1 MLSNLRHPGAAL
13 RRHVETRSRGQSLVE
28 FALILPLFLVFVAAC
43 LDLGRV
49 FYANISL
56 NNAAREGAMQ
66 AAEKDATFIQNAPCD
81 PVNNNV
87 VCRVQLESKG
97 STVSIAST
105 DITMTCSVVG
115 CPRAAGSTA
124 TVSVHGTFR
133 LITPILAAI
142 FGGQTINLTSSAT
155 AQIEYLPQIATV
167 TAPPAPVADFTWAPA
182 SPTAGETI
190 TFDPSSSTGDPTGW
204 QWDFDGDGIAD
215 STIQNPT
222 HVFTAGSHPVTLT
235 VINLTGVGSRIK
247 TVVVVA
253 APTPA
258 PTATAPGAT
267 PPPTPAPTPTPTA
280 VPCSY
285 PPNVI
290 GQASGTASANII
302 NAGFGV
308 LSYGDLTTGTKG
320 KVQAQNP
327 DHTTCLAPGTTITI
341 HYRPMG

>member
-1 MLSNLRHPGAAL
+1 
-13 RRHVETRSRGQSLVE
+13 
-28 FALILPLFLVFVAAC
+28 
-43 LDLGRV
+43 
-49 FYANISL
+49 
-56 NNAAREGAMQ
+56 
-66 AAEKDATFIQNAPCD
+66 
-81 PVNNNV
+81 
-87 VCRVQLESKG
+87 
-97 STVSIAST
+97 
-105 DITMTCSVVG
+105 
-115 CPRAAGSTA
+115 
-124 TVSVHGTFR
+124 
-133 LITPILAAI
+133 
-142 FGGQTINLTSSAT
+142 
-155 AQIEYLPQIATV
+155 
-167 TAPPAPVADFTWAPA
+167 
-182 SPTAGETI
+182 
-190 TFDPSSSTGDPTGW
+190 
-204 QWDFDGDGIAD
+204 
-215 STIQNPT
+215 
-222 HVFTAGSHPVTLT
+222 VTLT

-280 VPCSY
+280 VPCSNT
-285 PPNVI
+285 PNVN